1 MKSLYKHFLT
11 NNIENRIIKVLELGC
26 GDGRITH
33 ELLKI
38 DANPEGT
45 LIDGSQKWLKMQ
57 KKRLESYSGL
67 KSIQTTFQELVKSN
81 LLDTDSDFLV
91 SSLAI
96 HHLQAEQTESLFKY
110 IYNKLNP
117 GGFFLNIDVVC
128 APLQI

>member
-45 LIDGSQKWLKMQ
+45 LIDGSQK
-57 KKRLESYSGL
+57 
-67 KSIQTTFQELVKSN
+67 
-81 LLDTDSDFLV
+81 
-91 SSLAI
+91 
-96 HHLQAEQTESLFKY
+96 
-110 IYNKLNP
+110 
-117 GGFFLNIDVVC
+117 
-128 APLQI
+128 

>member
-1 MKSLYKHFLT
+1 
-11 NNIENRIIKVLELGC
+11 
-26 GDGRITH
+26 
-33 ELLKI
+33 
-38 DANPEGT
+38 
-45 LIDGSQKWLKMQ
+45 MQ